1 MTLAQAPTA
10 CPRSRLGYAFR
21 MSKPLTP
28 ALPTTEVLRVRKA
41 VVGMIHV
48 GALPGTP
55 RAREPLDA
63 IIARAVHE
71 AEVYAKAGL
80 QAVLLENMHDVPY
93 LSGGVGPEITAAMTA
108 IGVTVRQAAPLPVG
122 VQILAGAN
130 HEALAVAHAIGGAF
144 VRVENFV
151 YAQVADEGL
160 MPRAAAGPL
169 LRYRRQ
175 LGADNILIIAD
186 VDKKHASHTVTDDL
200 GIEELVE
207 AADFFGADGVV
218 VTGRKT
224 GQPADLEHLEAAR
237 GATELPLWIGS
248 GVTKDNLAKLWSHAD
263 VFVVGS
269 HFKKDGHWAA
279 ELDPARVAA
288 FMDAFGRL
296 RARSGKH

>member
-1 MTLAQAPTA
+1 MT
-10 CPRSRLGYAFR
+10 
-21 MSKPLTP
+21 KPLTP
-28 ALPTTEVLRVRKA
+28 VLPTTEVLRVRKA

-55 RAREPLDA
+55 RSRDPLDA
-63 IIARAVHE
+63 IIARAVHD

-80 QAVLLENMHDVPY
+80 QAVLIENMHDLPY
-93 LSGGVGPEITAAMTA
+93 LNGAVGPEITAAMTA

-151 YAQVADEGL
+151 FAQIADEGL
-160 MPRAAAGPL
+160 MARAAAGPL
-169 LRYRRQ
+169 LRYRKHI
-175 LGADNILIIAD
+175 GADNVLIIAD
-186 VDKKHASHTVTDDL
+186 IDKKHASHTVTDDL
-200 GIEELVE
+200 GIEDVVR

-218 VTGRKT
+218 VTGRVT
-224 GQPADLEHLEAAR
+224 GQAVEMEHLQAAR

-248 GVTKDNLAKLWSHAD
+248 GVTKDNLAKLWPHAD

-269 HFKKDGHWAA
+269 HFKKHGRWSA